1 MTAIFVARANI
12 ILWMFCT
19 YIFGITTS
27 FIDVLLFLISKG
39 KKSDAFQDGIEQFIL
54 LQKDIWQLMNEAE

>member
-1 MTAIFVARANI
+1 
-12 ILWMFCT
+12 MFCT